1 MSDTFTSY
9 ETGLSL
15 LLKRLGHAHP
25 RYAEAL
31 TLQARLLENLARV
44 RRYGDTETG
53 RAERAQ
59 IVDALNRLALEA
71 VGRSFNAL
79 RLFRRLEDTDGI
91 AVAQEALGSLAL
103 QTARLPEAVASLQEA
118 RQGYATLRRSERI
131 RAVDDLLRIAHQARQ
146 PVGGTAL

>member
-71 VGRSFNAL
+71 VGRSFKAL
-79 RLFRRLEDTDGI
+79 
-91 AVAQEALGSLAL
+91 
-103 QTARLPEAVASLQEA
+103 LQE
-118 RQGYATLRRSERI
+118 
-131 RAVDDLLRIAHQARQ
+131 
-146 PVGGTAL
+146 PGTAVLKGSGAVGRDVYGSVIVSTNLPIQEQP